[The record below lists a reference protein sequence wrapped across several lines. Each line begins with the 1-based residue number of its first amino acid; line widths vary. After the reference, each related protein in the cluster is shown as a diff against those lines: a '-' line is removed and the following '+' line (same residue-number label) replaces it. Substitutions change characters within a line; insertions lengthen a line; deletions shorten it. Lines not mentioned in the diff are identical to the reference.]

1 LLMEQDDL
9 ERRIAELE
17 RQLPDAT
24 AAGRCTVDEHARRL
38 AHALLRSRTDQPAVS
53 EVAQL

>member
-1 LLMEQDDL
+1 MEQDDL
-9 ERRIAELE
+9 DRRIAELE